1 MTVTMFFW
9 SGGMMNLQE
18 QVDAMREYL
27 IEAQEQIAILKKEN
41 QTLLRVVADYQNVFY
56 LIPERQPAQAMAKQR
71 SSDNV

>member
-1 MTVTMFFW
+1 MTAMTNFW

-56 LIPERQPAQAMAKQR
+56 LIPERHPAQADGKTKE
-71 SSDNV
+71 SDK